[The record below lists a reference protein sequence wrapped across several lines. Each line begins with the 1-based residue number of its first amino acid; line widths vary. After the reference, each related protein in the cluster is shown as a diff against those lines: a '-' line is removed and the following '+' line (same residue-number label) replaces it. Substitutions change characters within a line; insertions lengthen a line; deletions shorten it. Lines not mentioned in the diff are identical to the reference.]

1 MQLLVAYTFV
11 WLLIYAPLET
21 FVTVSIAGIGGLI
34 YSAYIMNVLGMA
46 LMLLG
51 ALFGKRGRAV
61 APGVLTA
68 GWSWTAATFWR
79 ATSDRF
85 SFTAIGGSLYFGR
98 IELWLAPILAALA
111 CVGLAASLR
120 LVVQASR
127 SSGKHGRVPE
137 SQRNCEVRAQGRGKA
152 GRRNQAARSQ
162 KGHNPAWTPKAVP
175 VNC

>member
-1 MQLLVAYTFV
+1 MPIDERRLMQLLVAYTFL

-21 FVTVSIAGIGGLI
+21 YVTISIAGIGGLV

-46 LMLLG
+46 LMFVG
-51 ALFGKRGRAV
+51 AIFGKRGRAV

-85 SFTAIGGSLYFGR
+85 RWAEISGAFYFGR
-98 IELWLAPILAALA
+98 IELWLGPILTAMA
-111 CVGLAASLR
+111 CLGLAASLR

-127 SSGKHGRVPE
+127 SR
-137 SQRNCEVRAQGRGKA
+137 
-152 GRRNQAARSQ
+152 
-162 KGHNPAWTPKAVP
+162 
-175 VNC
+175 